1 MRTFQNIIV
10 LIALICL
17 TETAAISCVKKYHN
31 GDGSVFFICAIL
43 LYSIV
48 CFLLH
53 KSFYLNTMGI
63 TNVLW
68 SGISVLFVIIA
79 GVFLFH
85 EKVHTHDIIGAALIT
100 TGMLII
106 RYTK

>member
-1 MRTFQNIIV
+1 MKMFNNILI

-17 TETAAISCVKKYHN
+17 TETMAISCVKKYHN
-31 GDGSVFFICAIL
+31 GDGSVFFIFAIL
-43 LYSIV
+43 LYSVV
-48 CFLLH
+48 CFLLN

-68 SGISVLFVIIA
+68 SGVSVLFVIMA

-85 EKVHTHDIIGAALIT
+85 EKIHTHDLVGGALIT
-100 TGMLII
+100 AGMLMI